1 LADERYLAGSP
12 VTKEKPSI
20 AKVSQAT
27 DWAPD
32 ALRQE
37 TQWQIADIRGL
48 SDTLYRTLPHKHPP
62 SLTFSLLIDGFSQDV
77 ARTARY
83 RLPDYSPKCLEG
95 VFSEARK
102 L

>member
-12 VTKEKPSI
+12 ETKEKPSI

-37 TQWQIADIRGL
+37 TQWQIAEIRGL
-48 SDTLYRTLPHKHPP
+48 SDTL
-62 SLTFSLLIDGFSQDV
+62 
-77 ARTARY
+77 
-83 RLPDYSPKCLEG
+83 
-95 VFSEARK
+95 
-102 L
+102 